1 MTTRMNVRPF
11 AFLRAKARR
20 GIAAI
25 SFVLLLLA
33 PIVPAARA
41 DQPFAPSRD
50 YDLQNVRV
58 ELRFNLDQ
66 RQIVGQVTHTLTTLK
81 DGLRTLDFD
90 SVGLTILSA
99 SLDGKD
105 ARFSTDDA
113 KLHVDLD
120 RAAKAGEK
128 HEVTIR
134 YQGTPK
140 KGVYFVLP
148 NKSYSSQ
155 PKEIWT
161 QGEAEETRYYIPI
174 YDYPNNRATT
184 EMIATVPANWVTV
197 SNGKLESVVDA
208 GQGLKTWTWRQS
220 EPVSTYL
227 ISLVAGEFDERKT
240 TWRNIPVD
248 YRVPRGDA
256 DRIEPTFVRTPDMLS
271 FFADRLGVP
280 YPWDKYDQTAVDQFS
295 LGGMENVS
303 ATTLTARGLLHPAL
317 ARESLEGA
325 DGLISHEMSHQWFG
339 DLVTC
344 KDWANL
350 WLNEGFATFMASL
363 WEEHQYGPDNAAY
376 SRWRSQAAWVRQ
388 RRLFNVPIVTHEF
401 RDSMDFAGN
410 VYGKA
415 GLVLEM
421 LREQL
426 GDDTFFH
433 ALQHYLE
440 ANRLQNVVTADLIK
454 AIEDSSHSSVE
465 RFFDQWV
472 YGAGAPQF
480 VVSTTYDSAARQ
492 LHMQVKQTQDVRDHV
507 GLFNVPVD
515 VEIATASGSKTFPIT
530 VAKADE
536 TFSFPADSEPLMVL
550 FDQGDKILKSVEF
563 RKSPAEWI
571 YQLQHADDVPDRAE
585 AAQALGDIK
594 GSDAVIA
601 ALSDVASHDRF
612 WGVRVQALDALG
624 KIGGA
629 QAEKGVV
636 PELQDPQPW
645 VREVAV
651 EQFSKFSD
659 EPTVGAKLT
668 EIAAHDAAYRVR
680 AAALLGL
687 GQRKPAGAMN
697 TLEAASKTDSPDDV
711 IRRAALRAL
720 GALGNDQAVP
730 RLLDWTEQGKP
741 VRLRAAAIAS
751 LGQIAKKDESVESR
765 LIAQLDD
772 PDFDVRFA
780 AIFALGDRGDPAG
793 IEPLENLRKTGDIP
807 SGEGPII
814 ERQIARIKNPG
825 AAQPRD
831 GGTASSPA
839 SETASGAAATSTSS
853 STNQSAANAPPGNGR
868 AAGAFQVNQQI
879 VERLDKIEQNLAEM
893 NERLKKIELQQ
904 SHATP

>member
-1 MTTRMNVRPF
+1 MTTRMNVRPI
-11 AFLRAKARR
+11 AFWRPNARR

-25 SFVLLLLA
+25 SFVLVALA
-33 PIVPAARA
+33 VVVPAARA

-66 RQIVGQVTHTLTTLK
+66 KQIVGQVTHTLTTLK

-120 RAAKAGEK
+120 RVAKAGEK

-174 YDYPNNRATT
+174 YDYPNDRATT

-220 EPVSTYL
+220 KPVSTYL

-426 GDDTFFH
+426 GDDAFFH

-465 RFFDQWV
+465 RFFDQWI

-480 VVSTTYDSAARQ
+480 AVSTTYDAAARQ
-492 LHMQVKQTQDVRDHV
+492 LRMQVKQTQEVRDHV
-507 GLFNVPVD
+507 GLFDVPVY

-563 RKSPAEWI
+563 RKSAAEWI
-571 YQLQHADDVPDRAE
+571 YQLQHAAEVPDRAD

-594 GSDAVIA
+594 GSDAAIA
-601 ALSDVASHDRF
+601 ALSDAASHDRF

-629 QAEKGVV
+629 QAEKGVA
-636 PELQDPQPW
+636 PELQDSQPW
-645 VREVAV
+645 VREIAV

-730 RLLDWTEQGKP
+730 RLLDWSEQGKP
-741 VRLRAAAIAS
+741 VRLRAAAISS

-780 AIFALGDRGDPAG
+780 AIFALGDRGDPAA

-825 AAQPRD
+825 AAQQRD
-831 GGTASSPA
+831 GAAA
-839 SETASGAAATSTSS
+839 SETASAAASGTSTGTASSASS
-853 STNQSAANAPPGNGR
+853 SPNAANGAPPNGR
-868 AAGAFQVNQQI
+868 AAGFQVNQQI

-904 SHATP
+904 SRATP